1 MAGGGLLHIAL
12 KTANLKLTEKFY
24 TEILGLRVAF
34 RVPPNMVFLR
44 TPGSKDLLNF
54 VKSKGKPA
62 PARGLDHFGF
72 QTTAAGLRRL
82 EKKLKD
88 NGVAITGR
96 RGKHAIY
103 FLDPNGYAIEYYCD

>member
-12 KTANLKLTEKFY
+12 KTTNLELTEKFY

-44 TPGSKDLLNF
+44 TPGRKDLLNF
-54 VKSKGKPA
+54 VKCKRKP
-62 PARGLDHFGF
+62 PPTRGLDHFGF

-82 EKKLKD
+82 EKTLKD
-88 NGVAITGR
+88 AGVTVTGR
-96 RGKHAIY
+96 RGKHAVY